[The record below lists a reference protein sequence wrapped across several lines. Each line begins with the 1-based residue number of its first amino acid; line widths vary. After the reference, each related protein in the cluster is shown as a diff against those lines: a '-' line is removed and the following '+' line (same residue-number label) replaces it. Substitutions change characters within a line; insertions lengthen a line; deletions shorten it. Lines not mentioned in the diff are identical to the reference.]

1 MCHEQSNAHAA
12 IPVTG
17 SDRITDLPSSDFL
30 RHYVSMYPLS
40 LCQQSC
46 QLTRLQLCRLII
58 EEFPSYPVPTQA
70 LAQRALR
77 RRVPATW
84 TVLSSQSIP
93 VMDTRPVSIV
103 PADRAVKAVCSPENP
118 AHQDQMVHPMPNA
131 DSSGQWPVGIHAMLL
146 VGTPAPSP
154 PADNVRVCQCIWISS
169 PVAGSKRLVNDRQ
182 TMMNFARAC
191 SRCCQHV

>member
-1 MCHEQSNAHAA
+1 MRLLVLVSSRVMCREQSNAHAA

-118 AHQDQMVHPMPNA
+118 AHQDQMVQPMPNA
-131 DSSGQWPVGIHAMLL
+131 DNSGQWPVGIHAMLL
-146 VGTPAPSP
+146 VGTPAP
-154 PADNVRVCQCIWISS
+154 Q
-169 PVAGSKRLVNDRQ
+169 Q
-182 TMMNFARAC
+182 TMSECANASGSAAQLPAPRDLSMIAR
-191 SRCCQHV
+191 Q